1 MRYAHQLKILNRRY
15 KTVALFT
22 LIGLL
27 AAAIAVLSQ
36 PLRYG
41 ASVRLLII
49 QRSTLGLDP
58 YTAVKSAERIAD
70 NLSQVVHTQDFITK
84 VLRQD
89 SSIDQSRLPT
99 DPSKRRKAWHKTV
112 RTSLVSCTGLLTVT
126 ALSEDKNEAVKIAQA
141 IADVLSV
148 SGKEYIGGDLEV
160 KVVDTPLPSSYP
172 ISPNIPLAAAIG
184 VVFGFAIG
192 AFYVLWKEE
201 GRESGSGAVN

>member
-1 MRYAHQLKILNRRY
+1 
-15 KTVALFT
+15 
-22 LIGLL
+22 
-27 AAAIAVLSQ
+27 
-36 PLRYG
+36 
-41 ASVRLLII
+41 
-49 QRSTLGLDP
+49 LGLDP

-99 DPSKRRKAWHKTV
+99 DPSKRRKSWQKTV
-112 RTSLVSCTGLLTVT
+112 RTSLVSGTGLLTVT

-201 GRESGSGAVN
+201 SRAGGGGAVN